1 MKHLALAFISLILFS
16 CNTKNDSGQD
26 QSRVASENLR
36 LSYAQGFEVTYT
48 EGATWVKVPKPYQGA
63 EKGFT
68 YLLVDKGSE
77 IPEHEADV
85 QVIEVPIDK
94 IVCTSTTHIPLLDY
108 LNETNALVG
117 FPTTDYISSA
127 KMRPRI
133 DSGDV
138 TELGVD
144 KEMNLELLV
153 STDPDMVM
161 AYTMSSDFGQY
172 KQIQEVDIPV
182 IINAEY
188 LEPHPLGRAE
198 WIKFMALFFNKE
210 TMADSVFNAIEAQYN
225 NLKASVKDL
234 EDKPSV
240 LSGVVYGDTWYMPG
254 GDNYASKII
263 DDAAGYYLWAEDST
277 SGYLEL
283 SFEAV
288 YERAHTADYWIGVGS
303 YKSLD
308 GMKNSDNRY
317 ADFEAF
323 KKGNVYT
330 YDARKGAKGGSEFLE
345 LGYLR
350 PDLILDDL
358 IKILHTDSLGNEDLF
373 FHGRLPTSEN
383 TESHRDDTE

>member
-1 MKHLALAFISLILFS
+1 MKHLGTAFIFLAILS
-16 CNTKNDSGQD
+16 CNTNSDKEPVESDVESVKLELQ
-26 QSRVASENLR
+26 
-36 LSYAQGFEVTYT
+36 YAHGFEVTYSN
-48 EGATWVKVPKPYQGA
+48 GATWVEVPKPYQGA

-77 IPEHEADV
+77 VPDHEADV
-85 QVIEVPIDK
+85 QVIEVPIDR

-108 LNETNALVG
+108 LDESEALVG
-117 FPTTDYISSA
+117 FPTTDYISSTT
-127 KMRPRI
+127 MRKHI
-133 DSGDV
+133 DAGNV
-138 TELGVD
+138 MELGVD
-144 KEMNLELLV
+144 NEMNLELLL

-172 KQIQEVDIPV
+172 RQIQEADIPV

-198 WIKFMALFFNKE
+198 WIKFMSLFFKKE
-210 TMADSVFNAIEAQYN
+210 AMADSVFNAIETKYN
-225 NLKASVKDL
+225 NLKKSVH
-234 EDKPSV
+234 EISDKPTV

-263 DDAAGYYLWAEDST
+263 DDAAGNYLWADDSS

-288 YERAHTADYWIGVGS
+288 YEKAHHADYWIGVGS
-303 YKSLD
+303 YRSLE
-308 GMKNSDNRY
+308 GMSSTDNRY
-317 ADFEAF
+317 TDFEAF
-323 KKGNVYT
+323 KNKTVYT
-330 YDARKGAKGGSEFLE
+330 YDARKGTKGGSEFLE

-358 IKILHTDSLGNEDLF
+358 IKILHVDSIGNADLF
-373 FHGRLPTSEN
+373 FHGRLT
-383 TESHRDDTE
+383 TESSETHRDDTE